1 MSIGTSIASEAVL
14 NVEDVWK
21 SFGKVQAL
29 KDVSLEMYNGD
40 VLALLGDNGAG
51 KSTLIKIIAG
61 NYHADKGMIYL
72 NGKRV
77 VFSNPAEA
85 RHAGVET
92 VYQQSPVCEQA
103 SVTANF
109 FIGRELCVNIP
120 GAQLLRKGVMQ
131 RETEEVLN
139 TLGVQ
144 VPSVRDRIGL
154 LSGGERQAVILGRF
168 LHWGGKV
175 ALLDEPFAALGVG
188 ESRKA
193 IKLVQQISERT
204 GVPMIVITHNVEYAF
219 KVASR
224 FVVLRHGEVV
234 GAGKTNEVT
243 VDDVVSMITGA
254 IHVRGANS
262 EPAIEKEMN

>member
-1 MSIGTSIASEAVL
+1 MNIGTAIASEPVL
-14 NVEDVWK
+14 KVENVWK

-61 NYHADKGMIYL
+61 NHHADKGMIYL

-77 VFSNPAEA
+77 VFSNPAGA
-85 RHAGVET
+85 RHAGIET
-92 VYQQSPVCEQA
+92 VYQQSPVCVQA

-109 FIGRELCVNIP
+109 FIGRELCINAP
-120 GAQLLRKGVMQ
+120 GARFLRKRAMQ
-131 RETEEVLN
+131 RETEEVLK
-139 TLGVQ
+139 TLGVR
-144 VPSVRDRIGL
+144 VPSVRDNIGL
-154 LSGGERQAVILGRF
+154 LSGGERQAIILGRF

-193 IKLVQQISERT
+193 IGLIQQASERT
-204 GVPMIVITHNVEYAF
+204 EIPMIVITHNVEYAF
-219 KVASR
+219 KVANR
-224 FVVLRHGEVV
+224 FIVLRHGEVI
-234 GAGKTNEVT
+234 GTGKTNEVT
-243 VDDVVSMITGA
+243 VDAVVSMITGA
-254 IHVRGANS
+254 IYAHGANT
-262 EPAIEKEMN
+262 EPAVEKEMN

>member
-1 MSIGTSIASEAVL
+1 MSTDPSIVSEPVL
-14 NVEDVWK
+14 TVENVWK
-21 SFGKVQAL
+21 SFGRVQAL

-61 NYHADKGMIYL
+61 NHHADKGLIYL

-85 RHAGVET
+85 RHAGIET
-92 VYQQSPVCEQA
+92 VYQQSPVCVQA
-103 SVTANF
+103 SVRANF
-109 FIGRELCVNIP
+109 FIGRELCINVP
-120 GAQLLRKGVMQ
+120 GVQLLRKRAMQ

-139 TLGVQ
+139 TLGIR
-144 VPSVRDRIGL
+144 VPSVRDKIGL
-154 LSGGERQAVILGRF
+154 LSGGERQAIILGRF

-219 KVASR
+219 EVANR
-224 FVVLRHGEVV
+224 FIVLRHGEVV
-234 GAGKTNEVT
+234 GTGRTDEVT
-243 VDDVVSMITGA
+243 VDDIVSMITGA
-254 IHVRGANS
+254 IHVRGANA
-262 EPAIEKEMN
+262 EPTK